1 MATVVSGGAAGSL
14 ASAEITKD
22 AMRRAKRDDVP
33 SPWWPRVS
41 VEYAGSVWRAARC
54 DSSLASEALA
64 HHGPHRRVTTS
75 RAVGRASVLR
85 HRAGFVAVHWG
96 STRAKDG
103 DGDGQKGHRLPAR

>member
-1 MATVVSGGAAGSL
+1 MAKVSGGAAGSL

-33 SPWWPRVS
+33 SPWWPRVW
-41 VEYAGSVWRAARC
+41 VEYAGSFWRAARC

-75 RAVGRASVLR
+75 RAVGRDQRLATPCR
-85 HRAGFVAVHWG
+85 ICR
-96 STRAKDG
+96 ST
-103 DGDGQKGHRLPAR
+103 LEF

>member
-1 MATVVSGGAAGSL
+1 MATVMSGGAAGSL

-75 RAVGRASVLR
+75 RARREGQRLATPCWICHSTLGFYPCEGR
-85 HRAGFVAVHWG
+85 
-96 STRAKDG
+96 
-103 DGDGQKGHRLPAR
+103 